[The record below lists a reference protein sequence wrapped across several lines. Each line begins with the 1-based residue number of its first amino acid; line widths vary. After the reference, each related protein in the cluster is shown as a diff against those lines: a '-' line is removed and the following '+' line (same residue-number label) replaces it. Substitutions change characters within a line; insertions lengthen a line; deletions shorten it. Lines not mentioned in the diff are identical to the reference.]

1 MILNGF
7 KGEGTELRRERRQ
20 RRRRR
25 RRLLRRFL
33 QWPPRLVELP
43 PGYDP
48 DGGGG
53 GAGQESATERRE
65 CYMGLDDD
73 VETMKGPPI
82 NDIYIVGEGVAIV
95 KEVERSV
102 PNMEIGV

>member
-1 MILNGF
+1 MILNGL
-7 KGEGTELRRERRQ
+7 KDEGTELRRERRQ

-53 GAGQESATERRE
+53 AGQESATERRE

-73 VETMKGPPI
+73 VETMKGPTI
-82 NDIYIVGEGVAIV
+82 NDLRTA
-95 KEVERSV
+95 
-102 PNMEIGV
+102 

>member
-48 DGGGG
+48 DGG

-102 PNMEIGV
+102 PNVEIGV

>member
-7 KGEGTELRRERRQ
+7 KDEGTELRRERRQ

-48 DGGGG
+48 DGV

-73 VETMKGPPI
+73 VETMKGPSL
-82 NDIYIVGEGVAIV
+82 NDLCIEGEGVAGV
-95 KEVERSV
+95 K
-102 PNMEIGV
+102 